1 MSYKSDKKGL
11 VAAAAFALALGTLVS
26 WGTIYGRSRSL
37 VEPQTTGSG
46 TGGNFGQS
54 GLATNHFD
62 DGSRTHH
69 SRFGMVGR
77 RLRIESIPW

>member
-11 VAAAAFALALGTLVS
+11 AAAAAFALALGTLVS
-26 WGTIYGRSRSL
+26 WVTIYERSGSL

-77 RLRIESIPW
+77 RLRTESISW